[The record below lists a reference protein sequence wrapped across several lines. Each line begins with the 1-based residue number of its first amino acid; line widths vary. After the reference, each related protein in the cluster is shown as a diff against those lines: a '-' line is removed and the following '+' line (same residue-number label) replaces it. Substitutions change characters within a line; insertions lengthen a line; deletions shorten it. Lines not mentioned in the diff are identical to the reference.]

1 MVTSWNCP
9 KCGRWHDLTACDQK
23 AALERFAQLLERT
36 AEMEQATRDADEDL
50 RRYVGRTRKDGPPA
64 AA

>member
-1 MVTSWNCP
+1 VVTSWNCP

-23 AALERFAQLLERT
+23 TALERFAQLLEMT
-36 AEMEQATRDADEDL
+36 AEMEQASREADEDL
-50 RRYVGRTRKDGPPA
+50 RRYLARTRKDDPPA